1 MNNFF
6 TILIADRNSHVRM
19 FLMREMMAE
28 GYRVKL
34 ASNSEMVLKIA
45 FTPRAVD
52 LIIIDPDLPGM
63 EASDLLNA
71 LDERIPAL
79 PIVLHINRR
88 ILDDKFIMEKS
99 PLCMA
104 IEKEGDS
111 VERIKAVVRKLLS
124 TSGANPAEGG
134 RSICGREQRPE

>member
-1 MNNFF
+1 
-6 TILIADRNSHVRM
+6 
-19 FLMREMMAE
+19 MREMMAE

-34 ASNSEMVLKIA
+34 ASNSEMVLKISY
-45 FTPRAVD
+45 TLGAVD
-52 LIIIDPDLPGM
+52 LIILDPELPGM
-63 EASDLLNA
+63 EASALLNA

-88 ILDDKFIMEKS
+88 VSEDKFNIEKS

-124 TSGANPAEGG
+124 TSGAIPAEGC
-134 RSICGREQRPE
+134 RSICGREQHPE